1 MNVKVLLAI
10 VALALANLACGV
22 TIDLPEQSKVGPEI
36 KDEITVAAPKV
47 EETRVSLEFGA
58 GTLKLST
65 GANGLVEGTAVYNVS
80 DLKPEVTVD
89 GGDVTIKQGNFEN
102 LPPFDGFKNEWTLMF
117 GKTPMDLEIAAG
129 AYDGTFELGGLALRN
144 LTVRDGASD
153 VELAF
158 SQPNT
163 EPMAQFNY
171 STGASDVTMT
181 GLANANFKTMVFNS
195 GAGDYTLDFSG
206 SLQRDATVS
215 IDTGL
220 SSLLLIIPPNM
231 NAVVTIDSALADI
244 NMPDGWSQNGKT
256 YTQTGEGP
264 TLTVL
269 INMGGGDIKVRS
281 KGP

>member
-1 MNVKVLLAI
+1 V
-10 VALALANLACGV
+10 
-22 TIDLPEQSKVGPEI
+22 D
-36 KDEITVAAPKV
+36 
-47 EETRVSLEFGA
+47 
-58 GTLKLST
+58 
-65 GANGLVEGTAVYNVS
+65 GTAIYNVS
-80 DLKPEVTVD
+80 DLKPEVSVE

-102 LPPFDGFKNEWTLMF
+102 LPPFDGFKNEWDLKF
-117 GKTPMDLEIAAG
+117 GQTPMDLEITAG

-195 GAGDYTLDFSG
+195 GAGNYTLDFSG

-220 SSLLLIIPPNM
+220 SSILLVIPPDM

-256 YTQTGEGP
+256 YTQAGEGA

-281 KGP
+281 KGL